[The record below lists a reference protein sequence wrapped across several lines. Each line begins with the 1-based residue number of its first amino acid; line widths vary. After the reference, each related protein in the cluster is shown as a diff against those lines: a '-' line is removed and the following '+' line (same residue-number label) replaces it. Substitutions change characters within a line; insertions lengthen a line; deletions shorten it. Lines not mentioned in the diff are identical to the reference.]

1 MGKRLLKMNDAFE
14 SYLNRL
20 IRDCNISHNDL
31 KNPIT
36 INNLGNLV
44 EMTLKEIFTPREMSK
59 SKIKYSQAVEES
71 LKKRFFYTPPK
82 YTLIDLDKID
92 KTFSI
97 INSHKNHQQ
106 RTNEWYVF
114 RWSHLTASDL
124 AKALGEKGDK
134 SRWDLIH
141 QKSMSLDM
149 YIRQRE
155 SFSLGGQPAI
165 QHGVC
170 FEAVA
175 ISLYELKNN
184 LKVKEYGCLPHLY
197 IDYLAASPD
206 GICESRLTNPD
217 YHGRMLEI
225 KCPYSRVITGIPKL
239 EYYMQVQL
247 QLEVCDLEYCDFLE
261 CDIRT
266 YNNMTEFLQ
275 DSPKDKTSYCYTKS
289 GNRKGVI
296 YEYREKGGNSSKY
309 KYCPLE
315 YTCEEVSHWI
325 KKTKEEILSNL
336 VNCGIGCKYWWIEE
350 YNIVLIK
357 RDQEYFDNM
366 KIKLDDFWK
375 LVMYYKNEDKFIEL
389 EQKLGMKPKPPPKLE
404 FIEFINEDINKS
416 LEDGSGSVNSNPKEE
431 MTYLQ
436 FSKKESENIDDF
448 NQLDFIDDNI
458 DDINSSS
465 SNSSSSD
472 EIKNSI
478 SSSSILINEKEINIK
493 IKKEIKKTNNSN
505 LMFVKPEDD

>member
-1 MGKRLLKMNDAFE
+1 MAKRLLKMNDAFE

-20 IRDCNISHNDL
+20 IRDCNISHSDL
-31 KNPIT
+31 KNSIT

-82 YTLIDLDKID
+82 YSLIDLDNID
-92 KTFSI
+92 KTFNI

-106 RTNEWYVF
+106 RTHEWYVF

-124 AKALGEKGDK
+124 AKALGEKGEK
-134 SRWDLIH
+134 SRWDLIY
-141 QKSMSLDM
+141 QKSMTLDM

-175 ISLYELKNN
+175 ISLYEIKNN

-197 IDYLAASPD
+197 VDYLAASPD

-296 YEYREKGGNSSKY
+296 YEYREKGTNSSKY

-315 YTCEEVSHWI
+315 YTCEEVSQWI
-325 KKTKEEILSNL
+325 KKTKEEILSNI

-350 YNIVLIK
+350 FNTVLIK

-366 KIKLDDFWK
+366 KIKLDDFWG
-375 LVMYYKNEDKFIEL
+375 LVMYYKNSDKLLEL
-389 EQKLGMKPKPPPKLE
+389 EQKIGMKPKPQTKLE
-404 FIEFINEDINKS
+404 FII
-416 LEDGSGSVNSNPKEE
+416 
-431 MTYLQ
+431 
-436 FSKKESENIDDF
+436 
-448 NQLDFIDDNI
+448 
-458 DDINSSS
+458 
-465 SNSSSSD
+465 
-472 EIKNSI
+472 
-478 SSSSILINEKEINIK
+478 
-493 IKKEIKKTNNSN
+493 
-505 LMFVKPEDD
+505 

>member
-1 MGKRLLKMNDAFE
+1 MAKRLLKMNDAFE

-20 IRDCNISHNDL
+20 IRDCNISHTDL

-36 INNLGNLV
+36 INNLGSLV

-59 SKIKYSQAVEES
+59 SKIKYSSAVEES

-82 YTLIDLDKID
+82 YTLINLDNID
-92 KTFSI
+92 KTFKI

-106 RTNEWYVF
+106 RSNEWYVF

-141 QKSMSLDM
+141 QKSMTLDM

-197 IDYLAASPD
+197 VDYLAASPD
-206 GICESRLTNPD
+206 GICDSRLTNPD

-325 KKTKEEILSNL
+325 KKTKEEILSNI

-350 YNIVLIK
+350 YNTVLIK

-366 KIKLDDFWK
+366 KIKLDDFWR

-404 FIEFINEDINKS
+404 FIEFITEEEVKNKS
-416 LEDGSGSVNSNPKEE
+416 LEDGSSSVNSNSNSNSNPKEE

-436 FSKKESENIDDF
+436 FSKQESENIDDF
-448 NQLDFIDDNI
+448 NQLDFIDDI
-458 DDINSSS
+458 QINSAFSS
-465 SNSSSSD
+465 RD

-478 SSSSILINEKEINIK
+478 SSSSILINEKEIDLK
-493 IKKEIKKTNNSN
+493 IKKLNNSN

>member
-1 MGKRLLKMNDAFE
+1 MNDAFE
-14 SYLNRL
+14 SYLNRI
-20 IRDCNISHNDL
+20 IRDCNISHSDL
-31 KNPIT
+31 KNSIT

-82 YTLIDLDKID
+82 YTLVDLDNID

-124 AKALGEKGDK
+124 AKALGEKGEK
-134 SRWDLIH
+134 SRWDLIY
-141 QKSMSLDM
+141 QKSMTLDM

-184 LKVKEYGCLPHLY
+184 LKVREYGCLPHLY
-197 IDYLAASPD
+197 VDYLAASPD

-275 DSPKDKTSYCYTKS
+275 DSPKDKPSYCYTKS

-315 YTCEEVSHWI
+315 YTCEEVSQWI
-325 KKTKEEILSNL
+325 KKTKEEILSNI

-350 YNIVLIK
+350 YNSILIK

-366 KIKLDDFWK
+366 KLKLDDFWG
-375 LVMYYKNEDKFIEL
+375 LVMYYKNTDKLLEL
-389 EQKLGMKPKPPPKLE
+389 EQKLGMKPKPQTKLE
-404 FIEFINEDINKS
+404 FIIEEEVKNKS
-416 LEDGSGSVNSNPKEE
+416 LNLNLDGSDNLTEE

-448 NQLDFIDDNI
+448 NQLDFIDDKNI
-458 DDINSSS
+458 EINSI
-465 SNSSSSD
+465 D
-472 EIKNSI
+472 EIKNSN
-478 SSSSILINEKEINIK
+478 SSSIIVINEKEIDIK
-493 IKKEIKKTNNSN
+493 IKKEIKKPNNSN
-505 LMFVKPEDD
+505 LMVITPEDD